1 MPLICRG
8 TPSRCQQPSSPCLV
22 AHRFCSSA
30 ASKTTRAMSKRFGQ
44 GFAAHPAPT
53 RGGSRL
59 QHTLRH
65 LSPPRLASPSW
76 AHRSQAAALHPQAHP
91 SLPAFPRAHSTP
103 RTAAEKARTHP
114 RHLRPGIST
123 GKLHLS
129 QTTTY
134 FFLPQE
140 HLLPLALDQAGGK
153 HSSFPC
159 CAQPAASPQ
168 PSFKVSAITSSLP
181 SLQIG
186 NRSRF
191 TTHRSLPRLA
201 ICTAISLKQNLK
213 QKH

>member
-8 TPSRCQQPSSPCLV
+8 SPPPRCQQPSGPCLV

-30 ASKTTRAMSKRFGQ
+30 ASKPTRAMSKRLGR

-65 LSPPRLASPSW
+65 LSPPRLTSPSW
-76 AHRSQAAALHPQAHP
+76 AHRSQAAALHPRAHP
-91 SLPAFPRAHSTP
+91 SLPAFPRAPRTP
-103 RTAAEKARTHP
+103 RTAAEKARARP
-114 RHLRPGIST
+114 RHLRPGTST

-129 QTTTY
+129 QTTTK

-168 PSFKVSAITSSLP
+168 PSCKVSATTSSRP

-186 NRSRF
+186 N
-191 TTHRSLPRLA
+191 
-201 ICTAISLKQNLK
+201 
-213 QKH
+213 